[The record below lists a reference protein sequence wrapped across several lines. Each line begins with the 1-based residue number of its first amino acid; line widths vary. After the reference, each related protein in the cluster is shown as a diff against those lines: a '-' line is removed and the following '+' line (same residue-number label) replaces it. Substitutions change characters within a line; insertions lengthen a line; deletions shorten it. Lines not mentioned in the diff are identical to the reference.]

1 MDSDPWEAPEWRG
14 EWRGSCKVAELAIKG
29 RVCPMDPMSKGDVEG
44 QASYTITHHLR
55 MEESFGC
62 HMTRAGSAHLGL
74 EG

>member
-1 MDSDPWEAPEWRG
+1 
-14 EWRGSCKVAELAIKG
+14 
-29 RVCPMDPMSKGDVEG
+29 MDPMSKGDVEG